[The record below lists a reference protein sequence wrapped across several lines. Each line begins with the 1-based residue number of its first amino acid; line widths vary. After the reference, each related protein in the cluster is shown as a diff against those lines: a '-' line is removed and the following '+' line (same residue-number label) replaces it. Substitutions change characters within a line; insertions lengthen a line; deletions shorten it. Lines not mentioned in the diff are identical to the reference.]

1 MKKQTTKKP
10 ARNNDQG
17 EMSLLEHLDEL
28 RRRLTVAVI
37 ALLVGTLAAI
47 AVARPALD
55 LLVSQA
61 ENAGIELQ
69 AITPTESTVVFFKVA
84 LVLGAVIAMPV
95 ILYELFQYLRP
106 GLMPGER
113 RYLVVGIPF
122 ASLSFAAGA
131 AFAALVALPNAL
143 NFLGGFLA
151 DMFPPNYS
159 AEKYIGFVSN
169 VMLWTGLIFETPL
182 VMFIL
187 ARLGI
192 VSPGGFAKARRL
204 VIVGAAIG
212 AAMITPTPDILNM
225 LLIMGPFIILYE
237 FGILLARL
245 AQRMRQRAEQA
256 S

>member
-1 MKKQTTKKP
+1 MKKQTTYKP
-10 ARNNDQG
+10 AKNNKG

-28 RRRLTVAVI
+28 RKRLTVAVI
-37 ALLVGTLAAI
+37 ALLIGTLI
-47 AVARPALD
+47 SLAVTKPALN
-55 LLVSQA
+55 LLVSTAQ
-61 ENAGIELQ
+61 NAGIKLQ
-69 AITPTESTVVFFKVA
+69 ALTPTESTVVFFKVA

-95 ILYELFQYLRP
+95 ILYELFKYLQP

-113 RYLVVGIPF
+113 RYLVIGIPF

-131 AFAALVALPNAL
+131 AFAAFVALPNAL

-192 VSPGGFAKARRL
+192 VSPEGFSKARRF
-204 VIVGAAIG
+204 VIIGAAVG
-212 AAMITPTPDILNM
+212 AAMITPTPDMFNM
-225 LLIMGPFIILYE
+225 LIIMIPFILLYE
-237 FGILLARL
+237 VGVLLARV
-245 AQRMRQRAEQA
+245 AQLGRER
-256 S
+256 SS

>member
-1 MKKQTTKKP
+1 MKRQTTKP
-10 ARNNDQG
+10 VQNEQG
-17 EMSLLEHLDEL
+17 EMTLLEHLDEL
-28 RRRLTVAVI
+28 RKRLTVTVI
-37 ALLVGTLAAI
+37 ALLVGTLVSL
-47 AVARPALD
+47 AVTTPALD

-61 ENAGIELQ
+61 TKAGIDLQ
-69 AITPTESTVVFFKVA
+69 ALTPTESTVVFFKVA

-95 ILYELFQYLRP
+95 ILYEVFQYLKP

-113 RYLVVGIPF
+113 RYLIIGIPF

-131 AFAALVALPNAL
+131 AFAAFVALPNAL

-159 AEKYIGFVSN
+159 AERYIGFVSN

-192 VSPGGFAKARRL
+192 ITPEGFSKARRF
-204 VIVGAAIG
+204 VIIG
-212 AAMITPTPDILNM
+212 AAVAAAVITPTPDILNM
-225 LLIMGPFIILYE
+225 MIIMGPFILLYE
-237 FGILLARL
+237 VGILLARL
-245 AQRMRQRAEQA
+245 ARLGRARAERA
-256 S
+256 